1 MNPIKILVVEDEV
14 IVAEDIGFR
23 LKKLGYIVTATVASG
38 EEAIEKVAENRPD
51 LVLMD
56 IVLKG
61 DMDGVTAAEKI
72 RNRVDIPTV
81 FLTAYAD
88 DQTLQRAKLTNP
100 FGYIIKPFQQNDLR
114 VAIEIA
120 LHRHEIETKMQE
132 TLKASE
138 AAKESVEEKSHR
150 QNQYI
155 SMAAHELRNPL
166 NAILISA
173 ELLELDRT
181 RSNDESQVRTLWLVH
196 SATQK
201 MNGLID
207 DMLFMGR
214 AESGK
219 LKCNPL
225 PINLVEFCQD
235 LLDQLQL
242 GNETKHKLTLI
253 ASNVTSAILD
263 QQLLHGIIT
272 NLIVNAIKYSPNGGQ
287 ISLELECRKPGE
299 GDKEAIFCLSPQC
312 VFPNSKLTNINSPS
326 LIIQIRDEGMGIPE
340 TELGKIFEM
349 FYRCKNTG
357 KIKGNGLG
365 LTIVKKAVEL
375 QGGAIGCESKIGIG
389 TTFTVALPYVALSCK
404 TELSKA

>member
-1 MNPIKILVVEDEV
+1 MNPIQILVVEDEV
-14 IVAEDIGFR
+14 IVAQDIAGR
-23 LKKLGYIVTATVASG
+23 LKKLGYVVTATVSSG
-38 EEAIEKVAENRPD
+38 EEAIKKAIENPPD

-72 RNRVDIPTV
+72 RTNRNVPTI

-88 DQTLQRAKLTNP
+88 DQTLQRAKLTDP

-120 LHRHEIETKMQE
+120 LHRHEIETKMRE
-132 TLKASE
+132 SLKAAE
-138 AAKESVEEKSHR
+138 AVRESVEEKSHR

-173 ELLELDRT
+173 ELLDRT
-181 RSNDESQVRTLWLVH
+181 RSSDESQVRTLRLVH

-201 MNGLID
+201 MNQLID

-214 AESGK
+214 AEAGQ

-242 GNETKHKLTLI
+242 GNEAKHKLTLI
-253 ASNVTSAILD
+253 PSDVTSAMLD
-263 QQLLHGIIT
+263 QQLLHGIIS

-287 ISLELECRKPGE
+287 VTLELECRLAGE

-312 VFPNSKLTNINSPS
+312 LFATSQFTNISS
-326 LIIQIRDEGMGIPE
+326 TLLIMRIRDEGIGIPE
-340 TELGKIFEM
+340 TEVGKIFEM

-375 QGGAIGCESKIGIG
+375 QGGAIACESKIGVG
-389 TTFTVALPYVALSCK
+389 TTFTVALPYVALSCSTQRQK
-404 TELSKA
+404 T

>member
-14 IVAEDIGFR
+14 IVAQDIAGR
-23 LKKLGYIVTATVASG
+23 LKKLGYAVTATVSSG
-38 EEAIEKVAENRPD
+38 EEAIQKAIENPPD

-61 DMDGVTAAEKI
+61 EMDGVTAAEKI
-72 RNRVDIPTV
+72 RTHRNVPTV

-88 DQTLQRAKLTNP
+88 DQTLQRAKLTDP

-120 LHRHEIETKMQE
+120 LHRHEIETKMRESLQ
-132 TLKASE
+132 AAE
-138 AAKESVEEKSHR
+138 AVRESVEEKSHR

-181 RSNDESQVRTLWLVH
+181 RSSDESQVRTLRLVQ

-201 MNGLID
+201 MNQLID

-214 AESGK
+214 AESGQ

-225 PINLVEFCQD
+225 PINLVEFCQN

-242 GNETKHKLTLI
+242 GNEAKHKLTLI
-253 ASNVTSAILD
+253 SSDVTSAILD
-263 QQLLHGIIT
+263 RQLLHGIIS

-287 ISLELECRKPGE
+287 VTLELECRQAGE
-299 GDKEAIFCLSPQC
+299 GGKEPIFCLSPQC
-312 VFPNSKLTNINSPS
+312 LFGNSQFTNINSPL
-326 LIIQIRDEGMGIPE
+326 LILRIRDEGIGIPE

-375 QGGAIGCESKIGIG
+375 QGGAIACESKMGIG
-389 TTFTVALPYVALSCK
+389 TTFTVALPYVALSFK
-404 TELSKA
+404 TQR

>member
-1 MNPIKILVVEDEV
+1 MNPIQILVVEDEV
-14 IVAEDIGFR
+14 IVAQDIAGR
-23 LKKLGYIVTATVASG
+23 LTKLGYAVTATVSSG
-38 EEAIEKVAENRPD
+38 EEAIQKAIENPPD

-72 RNRVDIPTV
+72 RTNRNVPTV

-88 DQTLQRAKLTNP
+88 DQTLQRAKLTDP

-120 LHRHEIETKMQE
+120 LHRHEIETKMRE
-132 TLKASE
+132 SLKAAE
-138 AAKESVEEKSHR
+138 AVRESVEEKSHR

-173 ELLELDRT
+173 ELLDRT
-181 RSNDESQVRTLWLVH
+181 RSSDESQVRTLRLVH

-201 MNGLID
+201 MNQLID

-214 AESGK
+214 AEAGQ

-235 LLDQLQL
+235 LLAQLQL
-242 GNETKHKLTLI
+242 GNEAKHKLTLI
-253 ASNVTSAILD
+253 PSDVTSAILD
-263 QQLLHGIIT
+263 QQLLHGIIS

-287 ISLELECRKPGE
+287 VTLELEYRQAGE
-299 GDKEAIFCLSPQC
+299 GEKKAIFCLSPQC
-312 VFPNSKLTNINSPS
+312 LFPNSRFSNINFPL
-326 LIIQIRDEGMGIPE
+326 LILRIRDEGIGIPE
-340 TELGKIFEM
+340 TEVGKIFEM

-375 QGGAIGCESKIGIG
+375 QGGAIACESKMGVG
-389 TTFTVALPYVALSCK
+389 TTFTVALPYVALSSK
-404 TELSKA
+404 TQQETT

>member
-14 IVAEDIGFR
+14 IVAQDIASR
-23 LKKLGYIVTATVASG
+23 LKKLGYAVTATVSSG
-38 EEAIEKVAENRPD
+38 EEAIQKALENPPD

-61 DMDGVTAAEKI
+61 EMDGVTAAEKI
-72 RNRVDIPTV
+72 RTNRNVPTI

-88 DQTLQRAKLTNP
+88 DQTLQRAKLTDP

-120 LHRHEIETKMQE
+120 LHRHEIETKMRE
-132 TLKASE
+132 SLKAAE
-138 AAKESVEEKSHR
+138 AVRESVEEKSHR

-173 ELLELDRT
+173 ELLDLDRT
-181 RSNDESQVRTLWLVH
+181 RSSDESQVRTLRLVH

-201 MNGLID
+201 MNQLID

-214 AESGK
+214 AEAGQ

-235 LLDQLQL
+235 LLAQLQL
-242 GNETKHKLTLI
+242 GNEAKHKLTLI
-253 ASNVTSAILD
+253 CSDVTSAILD
-263 QQLLHGIIT
+263 QQLLHGIIS

-287 ISLELECRKPGE
+287 VTLELECRQAGE
-299 GDKEAIFCLSPQC
+299 GDTEPIFCLSPQC
-312 VFPNSKLTNINSPS
+312 LFLNSQFTKINSPL
-326 LIIQIRDEGMGIPE
+326 LIMRIRDEGMGIPE
-340 TELGKIFEM
+340 TEVGKIFEM

-375 QGGAIGCESKIGIG
+375 QGGAIVCESKMGVG

-404 TELSKA
+404 TQREKT

>member
-88 DQTLQRAKLTNP
+88 DKTLQRAKLTNP

-120 LHRHEIETKMQE
+120 LHRHEIETKMRE
-132 TLKASE
+132 ALKISE
-138 AAKESVEEKSHR
+138 IAKESVEEKSHR

-181 RSNDESQVRTLWLVH
+181 RSNDESQVRTLRLVH

-201 MNGLID
+201 MNQLID

-253 ASNVTSAILD
+253 PSNVTSAILD
-263 QQLLHGIIT
+263 QQLLHGIIS

-287 ISLELECRKPGE
+287 ISLELEYRKPGE

-312 VFPNSKLTNINSPS
+312 LFPNSKLTNINSPS
-326 LIIQIRDEGMGIPE
+326 LIIQIRDEGIGIPE

-389 TTFTVALPYVALSCK
+389 TTFTVVLPYVALSCK
-404 TELSKA
+404 SELSKT

>member
-1 MNPIKILVVEDEV
+1 MNPIKILVVEDEI

-38 EEAIEKVAENRPD
+38 EEAIEKVTENQPD

-72 RNRVDIPTV
+72 RSKVDIPTV

-88 DQTLQRAKLTNP
+88 DKTLQRAKLTNP

-120 LHRHEIETKMQE
+120 LHRHEIEAKMRAS
-132 TLKASE
+132 LKASE
-138 AAKESVEEKSHR
+138 ASRESVEEKSYR

-181 RSNDESQVRTLWLVH
+181 RSSDESQVRTLRLVH
-196 SATQK
+196 SATKK
-201 MNGLID
+201 MNQLID

-253 ASNVTSAILD
+253 PSSVTSAILD
-263 QQLLHGIIT
+263 QQLLHCIIS

-287 ISLELECRKPGE
+287 VSLELEYSQGGD
-299 GDKEAIFCLSPQC
+299 GDKEPIFCLSPEC
-312 VFPNSKLTNINSPS
+312 LFPDSQFKNINSPS
-326 LIIQIRDEGMGIPE
+326 LIIRIRDEGMGIPE
-340 TELGKIFEM
+340 TEIGKIFEM

-365 LTIVKKAVEL
+365 LTIVKKAVDL
-375 QGGAIGCESKIGIG
+375 QGGAIGCESKIAIG
-389 TTFTVALPYVALSCK
+389 TTFTVVLPYVALS
-404 TELSKA
+404 SKSHR

>member
-14 IVAEDIGFR
+14 IVAQDIAGR
-23 LKKLGYIVTATVASG
+23 LKKLGYAVTATVSSG
-38 EEAIEKVAENRPD
+38 EEAIQKALENPPD

-61 DMDGVTAAEKI
+61 EIDGVTAAEKI
-72 RNRVDIPTV
+72 RTNRNVPTV

-88 DQTLQRAKLTNP
+88 DQTLQRAKLTDP

-120 LHRHEIETKMQE
+120 LHRHEIETKMRE
-132 TLKASE
+132 SLKAAE
-138 AAKESVEEKSHR
+138 AVRESVEEKSHR

-173 ELLELDRT
+173 ELLDLDRT
-181 RSNDESQVRTLWLVH
+181 RSRDESQVRTLRLVH

-201 MNGLID
+201 MNQLID

-214 AESGK
+214 AEAGQ

-225 PINLVEFCQD
+225 PINLVEFCHD
-235 LLDQLQL
+235 LLAQLQL
-242 GNETKHKLTLI
+242 GNEAKHKLTLI
-253 ASNVTSAILD
+253 SSDVTSAILD
-263 QQLLHGIIT
+263 QQLLHGIIS

-287 ISLELECRKPGE
+287 VTLELEYRQPGE

-312 VFPNSKLTNINSPS
+312 LFGNSQFTNINSPS
-326 LIIQIRDEGMGIPE
+326 LILRIRDEGIGIPE
-340 TELGKIFEM
+340 TEVGKIFEM

-375 QGGAIGCESKIGIG
+375 QGGAIACESKMGMG

-404 TELSKA
+404 TQRETN

>member
-1 MNPIKILVVEDEV
+1 MNPIKILVVEDEI
-14 IVAEDIGFR
+14 IVAQDIAGR
-23 LKKLGYIVTATVASG
+23 LKKLGYAVTATVASG
-38 EEAIEKVAENRPD
+38 EEALEKVAENRPD

-72 RNRVDIPTV
+72 RTRVDVPTV

-88 DQTLQRAKLTNP
+88 DKTLERAKLTNP

-120 LHRHEIETKMQE
+120 LHRHEIETKMRE
-132 TLKASE
+132 ALKTSE

-181 RSNDESQVRTLWLVH
+181 RSSDQSQVKTLRLVH

-201 MNGLID
+201 MNQLID

-235 LLDQLQL
+235 LLAQLQL
-242 GNETKHKLTLI
+242 GNESKHKLTLI
-253 ASNVTSAILD
+253 PSNVTSAILD

-272 NLIVNAIKYSPNGGQ
+272 NLIVNAIKYSPCGGEV
-287 ISLELECRKPGE
+287 SLEWELCQAGE
-299 GDKEAIFCLSPQC
+299 GDKQSIFCLSPQC
-312 VFPNSKLTNINSPS
+312 LFGNYKFSNSNSPS
-326 LIIQIRDEGMGIPE
+326 LIMRIRDEGMGIPE
-340 TELGKIFEM
+340 TEVGKIFEM

-389 TTFTVALPYVALSCK
+389 TTFTVVLPYVGLSCK
-404 TELSKA
+404 SELSKT

>member
-1 MNPIKILVVEDEV
+1 MNSIKVLVVEDEV
-14 IVAEDIGFR
+14 IVAQDIAGR
-23 LKKLGYIVTATVASG
+23 LKKLGYAVTATVSSG
-38 EEAIEKVAENRPD
+38 EEAIQKAIENPPD

-72 RNRVDIPTV
+72 RINRDVPTV

-88 DQTLQRAKLTNP
+88 DQTLQRAKLTDP

-120 LHRHEIETKMQE
+120 LHRHEIETKMRE
-132 TLKASE
+132 ALKAAE
-138 AAKESVEEKSHR
+138 AARESMEEKSHR

-173 ELLELDRT
+173 ELLKLDRT
-181 RSNDESQVRTLWLVH
+181 RSSDESQVRTLRLVH

-201 MNGLID
+201 MNQLID

-214 AESGK
+214 AEAGQ

-242 GNETKHKLTLI
+242 GNEAKHKLTLI
-253 ASNVTSAILD
+253 PSDVTSAMLD
-263 QQLLHGIIT
+263 QQLLHGIIS

-287 ISLELECRKPGE
+287 VTLELECRPASE
-299 GDKEAIFCLSPQC
+299 GDKEAIFCLSPHS
-312 VFPNSKLTNINSPS
+312 FFSNSYFTNINSPL
-326 LIIQIRDEGMGIPE
+326 LIIRIRDEGIGIPE
-340 TELGKIFEM
+340 TEVGKIFEM

-375 QGGAIGCESKIGIG
+375 QGGAIACESKMGIG

-404 TELSKA
+404 TQL

>member
-14 IVAEDIGFR
+14 IVAEDIAGR
-23 LKKLGYIVTATVASG
+23 LKKLGYAVAGTVSSG
-38 EEAIEKVAENRPD
+38 EEAIQKAAETQPD

-61 DMDGVTAAEKI
+61 EMDGVTASEKI
-72 RNRVDIPTV
+72 RNNTDIPTV

-88 DQTLQRAKLTNP
+88 EKTLQRAKLTDP
-100 FGYIIKPFQQNDLR
+100 FGYIVKPFQQNDLR

-120 LHRHEIETKMQE
+120 VHRHEIETKMRKALQ
-132 TLKASE
+132 ASE
-138 AAKESVEEKSHR
+138 ASREATEEKTRR

-166 NAILISA
+166 NTILISA

-181 RSNDESQVRTLWLVH
+181 RNGEESKAKSLRLVH

-201 MNGLID
+201 MNQLID

-225 PINLVEFCQD
+225 PINVVEFCQE
-235 LLDQLQL
+235 LLEQLRL
-242 GNETKHKLTLI
+242 GNEGKHQLI
-253 ASNVTSAILD
+253 LIPSDVTSAILD
-263 QQLLHGIIT
+263 QQLLYGILS
-272 NLIVNAIKYSPNGGQ
+272 NLIVNAIKYSPEGGK
-287 ISLELECRKPGE
+287 ISLELAYQHKDKQPIFSLPPECVAE
-299 GDKEAIFCLSPQC
+299 
-312 VFPNSKLTNINSPS
+312 NSHQKNLNSPS
-326 LIIQIRDEGMGIPE
+326 IIFRIRDEGIGIPE
-340 TELGKIFEM
+340 TELAKIFEM

-365 LTIVKKAVEL
+365 LTIVKKALEL
-375 QGGAIGCESKIGIG
+375 HGGAIWCESKVGTG
-389 TTFTVALPYVALSCK
+389 TTFTVALPYLALSCK
-404 TELSKA
+404 TPQTVES

>member
-181 RSNDESQVRTLWLVH
+181 RSNDESQVRTLRLMH

-214 AESGK
+214 AEAGK

-389 TTFTVALPYVALSCK
+389 TTFTVLLPYVALSSK
-404 TELSKA
+404 AQLSKT

>member
-1 MNPIKILVVEDEV
+1 MNPIKILVVEDEI

-38 EEAIEKVAENRPD
+38 EEAIEKVTENQPD

-72 RNRVDIPTV
+72 RSKVDIPTV

-88 DQTLQRAKLTNP
+88 DKTLQRAKLTNP

-120 LHRHEIETKMQE
+120 LHRHEIETKMRE
-132 TLKASE
+132 ALKASE
-138 AAKESVEEKSHR
+138 ATRESVEEKSHR

-173 ELLELDRT
+173 ELLEIDRT
-181 RSNDESQVRTLWLVH
+181 RSSDESQVRTLRLVH

-201 MNGLID
+201 MNQLID

-242 GNETKHKLTLI
+242 GNETKHQLTLI
-253 ASNVTSAILD
+253 PSNVTSAILD
-263 QQLLHGIIT
+263 QQLLHGIIS
-272 NLIVNAIKYSPNGGQ
+272 NLIVNAIKYSPNGGKV
-287 ISLELECRKPGE
+287 SLELEYSQAGD
-299 GDKEAIFCLSPQC
+299 GDKEPIFCLSPQC
-312 VFPNSKLTNINSPS
+312 LFPNSKFTNINSPS
-326 LIIQIRDEGMGIPE
+326 LIIKIRDEGIGIPE

-365 LTIVKKAVEL
+365 LTIVKKAVDL
-375 QGGAIGCESKIGIG
+375 QGGAIGCESKIAIG
-389 TTFTVALPYVALSCK
+389 TTFTVVLPYVALS
-404 TELSKA
+404 SKRDRTYG

>member
-72 RNRVDIPTV
+72 RNRVDIPIV

-181 RSNDESQVRTLWLVH
+181 RSNDESQVRTLRLVH

-312 VFPNSKLTNINSPS
+312 LFPNSKLTNINSPS

-389 TTFTVALPYVALSCK
+389 TTFTVLLPYVALSSK
-404 TELSKA
+404 AQLSKT

>member
-1 MNPIKILVVEDEV
+1 MNPIQILVVEDEV
-14 IVAEDIGFR
+14 IVAQDIAGR
-23 LKKLGYIVTATVASG
+23 LKKLGYVVTATVSSG
-38 EEAIEKVAENRPD
+38 EEAIQKAIEKPPD

-72 RNRVDIPTV
+72 RTHRNVPTV

-88 DQTLQRAKLTNP
+88 DKTLQRAKLTDP

-120 LHRHEIETKMQE
+120 MHRHEIETKMRE
-132 TLKASE
+132 SLKAAE
-138 AAKESVEEKSHR
+138 AARESVEEKSHR

-173 ELLELDRT
+173 ELLDLDRT
-181 RSNDESQVRTLWLVH
+181 RSSDESQVRTLRLVH

-201 MNGLID
+201 MNQLID

-214 AESGK
+214 AESGQ

-235 LLDQLQL
+235 LLAQLQL
-242 GNETKHKLTLI
+242 GNEAKHKLTLI
-253 ASNVTSAILD
+253 PSDVTSAMLD
-263 QQLLHGIIT
+263 QQLLHGIIS

-287 ISLELECRKPGE
+287 VTLELECRRASE
-299 GDKEAIFCLSPQC
+299 GDKEAIFGLCPQC
-312 VFPNSKLTNINSPS
+312 LFPNSQFTNINSPL
-326 LIIQIRDEGMGIPE
+326 LILRIRDEGMGIPE
-340 TELGKIFEM
+340 TEVGKIFEM
-349 FYRCKNTG
+349 FYRCKNTV

-375 QGGAIGCESKIGIG
+375 QGGAIACESKMGIG

-404 TELSKA
+404 TQRQTT

>member
-38 EEAIEKVAENRPD
+38 EEAIEKIAENRPD

-181 RSNDESQVRTLWLVH
+181 RSSDESQVRTLRLMH

-214 AESGK
+214 AEAGK

-242 GNETKHKLTLI
+242 GNEAKHKLTLI
-253 ASNVTSAILD
+253 SSNVTSARLD

-312 VFPNSKLTNINSPS
+312 LFPNSKLTNINSPS

-389 TTFTVALPYVALSCK
+389 TTFTVLLPYVALSSK
-404 TELSKA
+404 AQLSKT

>member
-1 MNPIKILVVEDEV
+1 MNPIKILVVEDEI

-38 EEAIEKVAENRPD
+38 EEAIEKVTENQPD

-72 RNRVDIPTV
+72 RSKVDIPTV

-88 DQTLQRAKLTNP
+88 DKTLQRAKLTNP

-120 LHRHEIETKMQE
+120 LHRHEIETKMRE
-132 TLKASE
+132 ALKASE
-138 AAKESVEEKSHR
+138 ASRESLEEKSHR

-181 RSNDESQVRTLWLVH
+181 RSSDESQVRTLRLVH

-201 MNGLID
+201 MNQLID

-242 GNETKHKLTLI
+242 GNETKHQLTLI
-253 ASNVTSAILD
+253 PSNVTSAILD
-263 QQLLHGIIT
+263 QQLLHGIIS
-272 NLIVNAIKYSPNGGQ
+272 NLIVNAIKYSPNGGKV
-287 ISLELECRKPGE
+287 SLELEYSQAGD
-299 GDKEAIFCLSPQC
+299 GDKEPIFCLSPQC
-312 VFPNSKLTNINSPS
+312 LFPNSKFTNINSPS
-326 LIIQIRDEGMGIPE
+326 LIIKIRDEGIGIPE
-340 TELGKIFEM
+340 TELEKIFEM

-357 KIKGNGLG
+357 RIKGNGLG

-375 QGGAIGCESKIGIG
+375 QGGAIGCESKIAIG
-389 TTFTVALPYVALSCK
+389 TTFTVVLPYVALS
-404 TELSKA
+404 SKRDRTYG

>member
-1 MNPIKILVVEDEV
+1 MNPLKILVVEDEV
-14 IVAEDIGFR
+14 IVAQDIAGR
-23 LKKLGYIVTATVASG
+23 LKKLGYAVTATVSSG
-38 EEAIEKVAENRPD
+38 EEAIQKAIENPPD

-72 RNRVDIPTV
+72 RTNKNVPTV

-88 DQTLQRAKLTNP
+88 DQTLQRAKLTDP

-120 LHRHEIETKMQE
+120 LHRHEIEAKMRDS
-132 TLKASE
+132 LKAAE
-138 AAKESVEEKSHR
+138 AVRESVEEKSYR

-181 RSNDESQVRTLWLVH
+181 RSSDESQVRTLRLVH

-201 MNGLID
+201 MNQLID

-225 PINLVEFCQD
+225 PINLIEFCQD
-235 LLDQLQL
+235 LLAQLQL
-242 GNETKHKLTLI
+242 GNEAKHKLTLI
-253 ASNVTSAILD
+253 PSDVTSAMLD
-263 QQLLHGIIT
+263 QQLLHGIIS

-287 ISLELECRKPGE
+287 VSLELQYSQAGN
-299 GDKEAIFCLSPQC
+299 GDKEPIFCFSRECL
-312 VFPNSKLTNINSPS
+312 FPNSQSTNINYPL
-326 LIIQIRDEGMGIPE
+326 LIIRIRDEGIGIPE
-340 TELGKIFEM
+340 TEVGKIFEM

-375 QGGAIGCESKIGIG
+375 QGGAIGCESKIGVG
-389 TTFTVALPYVALSCK
+389 TTFTVVLPYVALSCK
-404 TELSKA
+404 TQGETT

>member
-181 RSNDESQVRTLWLVH
+181 RSNDESQVRTLRLVH

-312 VFPNSKLTNINSPS
+312 LFPNSKLTNINSPS

-375 QGGAIGCESKIGIG
+375 QGGTIGCESKIGIG
-389 TTFTVALPYVALSCK
+389 TTFTVLLPYVALSSK
-404 TELSKA
+404 AQLSKT

>member
-72 RNRVDIPTV
+72 RNRVDIPIV

-150 QNQYI
+150 QNHYI

-181 RSNDESQVRTLWLVH
+181 RSNDESQVRTLRLVH

-312 VFPNSKLTNINSPS
+312 LFPNSKLTNINSPS

-389 TTFTVALPYVALSCK
+389 TTFTVLLPYVALSSK
-404 TELSKA
+404 AQLSKT

>member
-14 IVAEDIGFR
+14 IVAEDIADR
-23 LKKLGYIVTATVASG
+23 LKKLGYAVAGTVSSG
-38 EEAIEKVAENRPD
+38 EEAIQKAAETQPD

-61 DMDGVTAAEKI
+61 EMDGVTASEQI
-72 RNRVDIPTV
+72 RNNIDIPTV

-88 DQTLQRAKLTNP
+88 EKTLQRAKLTDP
-100 FGYIIKPFQQNDLR
+100 FGYIVKPFQQNDLR

-120 LHRHEIETKMQE
+120 VHRHSIETKMRKALQ
-132 TLKASE
+132 ASE
-138 AAKESVEEKSHR
+138 ASKEATEEKARR

-181 RSNDESQVRTLWLVH
+181 RTGGESQVKSLRLVH

-201 MNGLID
+201 MNQLID

-225 PINLVEFCQD
+225 PINVVEYCQE
-235 LLDQLQL
+235 LLEQLQL
-242 GNETKHKLTLI
+242 GNQSKHQLTLVP
-253 ASNVTSAILD
+253 SDVTSAILD
-263 QQLLHGIIT
+263 QQLLYGILS
-272 NLIVNAIKYSPNGGQ
+272 NLLVNAIKYSPNGGKV
-287 ISLELECRKPGE
+287 SLELAYQKK
-299 GDKEAIFCLSPQC
+299 DKEPAFCLSPEC
-312 VFPNSKLTNINSPS
+312 VWENSVPININAPS
-326 LIIQIRDEGMGIPE
+326 IIFRVKDEGMGIPD

-375 QGGAIGCESKIGIG
+375 HGGTIGCESKVGLG
-389 TTFTVALPYVALSCK
+389 TTFTVALPYLALSCK
-404 TELSKA
+404 TQ

>member
-1 MNPIKILVVEDEV
+1 MIPIKILVVEDEI
-14 IVAEDIGFR
+14 IVAEDIAGR
-23 LKKLGYIVTATVASG
+23 LKKLGYTVTAIVASG
-38 EEAIEKVAENRPD
+38 EEALKKIAENRPD

-61 DMDGVTAAEKI
+61 EIDGITTAEKI
-72 RNRVDIPTV
+72 RTKIDVPTV

-88 DQTLQRAKLTNP
+88 DKTLQRAKLTDP

-120 LHRHEIETKMQE
+120 LHRHEIETKMRAS
-132 TLKASE
+132 LKASE
-138 AAKESVEEKSHR
+138 AARDSVEEKSHR

-173 ELLELDRT
+173 EILELDRT
-181 RSNDESQVRTLWLVH
+181 RSSDESQVRTLRLVH

-201 MNGLID
+201 MNQLID

-214 AESGK
+214 AEAGK
-219 LKCNPL
+219 LKCHPL
-225 PINLVEFCQD
+225 PINVVEFCQD

-242 GNETKHKLTLI
+242 GNEAKHKLILI
-253 ASNVTSAILD
+253 PANVTSAILD
-263 QQLLHGIIT
+263 QQLLHGIIS
-272 NLIVNAIKYSPNGGQ
+272 NLIVNAIKYSPNGGK
-287 ISLELECRKPGE
+287 ITLELETIQPSEGE
-299 GDKEAIFCLSPQC
+299 KAAILGLSSEYL
-312 VFPNSKLTNINSPS
+312 FANSQLTNINSPL
-326 LIIQIRDEGMGIPE
+326 LIMRIRDEGIGIPE
-340 TELGKIFEM
+340 TEVAKIFEM

-357 KIKGNGLG
+357 RIKGNGLG

-375 QGGAIGCESKIGIG
+375 QGGAIGCESKIGFG
-389 TTFTVALPYVALSCK
+389 TTFTVVFPYVALS
-404 TELSKA
+404 SKRDADGG

>member
-1 MNPIKILVVEDEV
+1 MNPIQILVVEDEV
-14 IVAEDIGFR
+14 IVAQDIAGR
-23 LKKLGYIVTATVASG
+23 LKKLGYGVTATVSSG
-38 EEAIEKVAENRPD
+38 EEAIQKAVENPPD

-72 RNRVDIPTV
+72 KTNKNVPTV

-88 DQTLQRAKLTNP
+88 DQTLQRAKLTDP

-120 LHRHEIETKMQE
+120 LHRHEIETKMRE
-132 TLKASE
+132 SLKAAE
-138 AAKESVEEKSHR
+138 AVRESVEEKSHR

-181 RSNDESQVRTLWLVH
+181 RSQDESQVRTLRLVH

-201 MNGLID
+201 MNQLID

-214 AESGK
+214 AESGQ

-235 LLDQLQL
+235 LLAQLQL
-242 GNETKHKLTLI
+242 GNEAKHKLTFI
-253 ASNVTSAILD
+253 PSDVTSAMLD
-263 QQLLHGIIT
+263 QQLLHGIIS

-287 ISLELECRKPGE
+287 VTLELECRPASE
-299 GDKEAIFCLSPQC
+299 GDKEAIFGLSPHS
-312 VFPNSKLTNINSPS
+312 FFSNSYFTNINSPL
-326 LIIQIRDEGMGIPE
+326 LILRIRDEGIGIPE
-340 TELGKIFEM
+340 TEVGKIFEM

-375 QGGAIGCESKIGIG
+375 QGGAIACESKMGMG
-389 TTFTVALPYVALSCK
+389 TTFTVALPYVALSFK
-404 TELSKA
+404 TQRETT

>member
-1 MNPIKILVVEDEV
+1 MNPVKILVVEDEV
-14 IVAEDIGFR
+14 IVAQDIAGR
-23 LKKLGYIVTATVASG
+23 LKKLGYAVTATVSSG
-38 EEAIEKVAENRPD
+38 EEAIQKALENPPD

-72 RNRVDIPTV
+72 RINRNVPTI

-88 DQTLQRAKLTNP
+88 AQTLQRAKLTDP

-120 LHRHEIETKMQE
+120 MHRHEIETKMRE
-132 TLKASE
+132 SLKAAE
-138 AAKESVEEKSHR
+138 AVRESVEEKSHR

-173 ELLELDRT
+173 ELLDLDRT
-181 RSNDESQVRTLWLVH
+181 RSSDESQVRTLRLVH

-201 MNGLID
+201 MNQLID

-214 AESGK
+214 AEAGQ

-235 LLDQLQL
+235 LLAQMQL
-242 GNETKHKLTLI
+242 GNEAKHKLTLI
-253 ASNVTSAILD
+253 PSDVTSAILD
-263 QQLLHGIIT
+263 QQLLHGIIS

-287 ISLELECRKPGE
+287 VALELEYRQVGE
-299 GDKEAIFCLSPQC
+299 GDKEPIFCLSPQC
-312 VFPNSKLTNINSPS
+312 LFPNYQFTNINSPL
-326 LIIQIRDEGMGIPE
+326 LIIRIRDEGIGIPE
-340 TELGKIFEM
+340 TEVGKIFEM

-357 KIKGNGLG
+357 KVKGNGLG

-375 QGGAIGCESKIGIG
+375 QGGAIACESKMGIG
-389 TTFTVALPYVALSCK
+389 TTFTVALPYVALFCK
-404 TELSKA
+404 TQRETT

>member
-1 MNPIKILVVEDEV
+1 M
-14 IVAEDIGFR
+14 
-23 LKKLGYIVTATVASG
+23 
-38 EEAIEKVAENRPD
+38 
-51 LVLMD
+51 
-56 IVLKG
+56 
-61 DMDGVTAAEKI
+61 
-72 RNRVDIPTV
+72 
-81 FLTAYAD
+81 
-88 DQTLQRAKLTNP
+88 
-100 FGYIIKPFQQNDLR
+100 
-114 VAIEIA
+114 AIEIA

-181 RSNDESQVRTLWLVH
+181 RSNDESQVRTLRLVH

-389 TTFTVALPYVALSCK
+389 TTFTVLLPYVALSSK
-404 TELSKA
+404 AQLSKT

>member
-1 MNPIKILVVEDEV
+1 MNPIKILVVEDEI
-14 IVAEDIGFR
+14 IVAEDIAGR
-23 LKKLGYIVTATVASG
+23 LKKLGYAVTATVASG
-38 EEAIEKVAENRPD
+38 EEALEKVAENRPD

-61 DMDGVTAAEKI
+61 EMDGVTAAEKI
-72 RNRVDIPTV
+72 RTRVDVPTV

-88 DQTLQRAKLTNP
+88 DKTLERAKLTNP

-120 LHRHEIETKMQE
+120 LHRHEIETKMRE
-132 TLKASE
+132 ALKASE

-181 RSNDESQVRTLWLVH
+181 RSSDESQVRTLRLVH

-201 MNGLID
+201 MNKLID

-253 ASNVTSAILD
+253 PSNVTSAILD
-263 QQLLHGIIT
+263 QQLLQGIIT
-272 NLIVNAIKYSPNGGQ
+272 NLIVNAIKYSPTGGEV
-287 ISLELECRKPGE
+287 SLELECRQAGE
-299 GDKEAIFCLSPQC
+299 GDKAAIFCLSPHC
-312 VFPNSKLTNINSPS
+312 LFGNSQFTNSNSPS
-326 LIIQIRDEGMGIPE
+326 LIIRIRDEGMGIPE
-340 TELGKIFEM
+340 MEVGKIFEM

-389 TTFTVALPYVALSCK
+389 TTFTVVLPYVALSSK
-404 TELSKA
+404 TQLSKT

>member
-1 MNPIKILVVEDEV
+1 MNPIKILVVEDEI

-38 EEAIEKVAENRPD
+38 EEAIEKVTENQPD

-72 RNRVDIPTV
+72 RSKVDIPTV

-88 DQTLQRAKLTNP
+88 DKTLQRAKLTNP

-120 LHRHEIETKMQE
+120 LHRHEIETKMRE
-132 TLKASE
+132 ALKASE
-138 AAKESVEEKSHR
+138 ATRESVEEKSHR

-173 ELLELDRT
+173 ELLEIDRT
-181 RSNDESQVRTLWLVH
+181 RSSDESQVRTLRLVH

-201 MNGLID
+201 MNQLID

-242 GNETKHKLTLI
+242 GNETKHQLTLI
-253 ASNVTSAILD
+253 PSNVTSAILD
-263 QQLLHGIIT
+263 QQLLHGIIS
-272 NLIVNAIKYSPNGGQ
+272 NLIVNAIKYSPNGGKV
-287 ISLELECRKPGE
+287 SLELEYSQAGD
-299 GDKEAIFCLSPQC
+299 GDKEPIFCLSPQC
-312 VFPNSKLTNINSPS
+312 LFPNSKFTNINSPS
-326 LIIQIRDEGMGIPE
+326 LIIKIRDEGIGIPE
-340 TELGKIFEM
+340 TELEKIFEM

-365 LTIVKKAVEL
+365 LTIVKKAVDL
-375 QGGAIGCESKIGIG
+375 QGGAIGCESKIAIG
-389 TTFTVALPYVALSCK
+389 TTFTVVLPYVALS
-404 TELSKA
+404 SKRDRTYG

>member
-1 MNPIKILVVEDEV
+1 MNVIKILVVEDEV
-14 IVAEDIGFR
+14 IVAEDIAGR
-23 LKKLGYIVTATVASG
+23 LKKLGYIVTATVVSG
-38 EEAIEKVAENRPD
+38 EEALEKVAEERPD

-61 DMDGVTAAEKI
+61 NMDGITTAEQI
-72 RNRVDIPTV
+72 RTKVDVPTV

-88 DQTLQRAKLTNP
+88 EKTLQRAKLTNP
-100 FGYIIKPFQQNDLR
+100 FGYIIKPFQQHDLR

-120 LHRHEIETKMQE
+120 LHRHEIEAKMRE
-132 TLKASE
+132 SLKASE
-138 AAKESVEEKSHR
+138 ATREWVEEKSYR

-173 ELLELDRT
+173 ELLQLDRD
-181 RSNDESQVRTLWLVH
+181 RSNDEAQVRTLRLVN
-196 SATQK
+196 SATKK
-201 MNGLID
+201 MNQLID

-219 LKCNPL
+219 LKSHPL

-242 GNETKHKLTLI
+242 GNEAKHKLKFI
-253 ASNVTSAILD
+253 ASDVTSAILD
-263 QQLLHGIIT
+263 QQLLHCIIS
-272 NLIVNAIKYSPNGGQ
+272 NLIVNAIKYSPSGGQ
-287 ISLELECRKPGE
+287 VSLELQYSQAGD
-299 GDKEAIFCLSPQC
+299 GDKEPIFCLSREC
-312 VFPNSKLTNINSPS
+312 LFPNTQCTNINYPL
-326 LIIQIRDEGMGIPE
+326 LIIRIRDEGIGIPE
-340 TELGKIFEM
+340 TEVEKIFEM

-365 LTIVKKAVEL
+365 LTIVKKAVDL
-375 QGGAIGCESKIGIG
+375 QGGAIGCESKIGVG
-389 TTFTVALPYVALSCK
+389 TNFTVVLPYVALS
-404 TELSKA
+404 SKNHR

>member
-38 EEAIEKVAENRPD
+38 EEAIEKIAENRPD

-181 RSNDESQVRTLWLVH
+181 RSNDESQVRTLRLVH

-242 GNETKHKLTLI
+242 GNEAKHKLTLI
-253 ASNVTSAILD
+253 SSNVTSARLD

-312 VFPNSKLTNINSPS
+312 LFPNSKLTNINSPS

-389 TTFTVALPYVALSCK
+389 TTFTVLLPYVALSSK
-404 TELSKA
+404 AQLSKT

>member
-72 RNRVDIPTV
+72 RNRVDIPIV

-181 RSNDESQVRTLWLVH
+181 RSNDESQVRTLRLVH

-389 TTFTVALPYVALSCK
+389 TTFTVLLPYVALSSK
-404 TELSKA
+404 AQLSKT